1 MKLTATT
8 LALLGFLST
17 YGTLAHA
24 GTQNSDYT
32 ACVAQV
38 KTTFPDHKAIKIK
51 RMRSKNMD
59 LWVNF
64 PDAERLLVKCDRAKH
79 TIALKDGTPLQV
91 AEK

>member
-8 LALLGFLST
+8 LALLGFLSA

-24 GTQNSDYT
+24 DTNEDYT
-32 ACVAQV
+32 ACVAEV
-38 KTTFPDHKAIKIK
+38 KTTFPDHGAIKIK
-51 RMRSKNMD
+51 RMRSSSMD

-64 PDAERLLVKCDRAKH
+64 PGAERLLVKCDRTEK

-91 AEK
+91 AKK

>member
-24 GTQNSDYT
+24 DSQSADYT
-32 ACVAQV
+32 ACVAEV
-38 KTTFPDHKAIKIK
+38 KTTFPDHGAIKIK
-51 RMRSKNMD
+51 RMRSSSMD

-64 PDAERLLVKCDRAKH
+64 PGAERLLVKCDRSEH
-79 TIALKDGTPLQV
+79 NIYLKDGTPLQV
-91 AEK
+91 AKK

>member
-24 GTQNSDYT
+24 DSQSADYT
-32 ACVAQV
+32 ACVAEV
-38 KTTFPDHKAIKIK
+38 KSTFPDHGAIKIK
-51 RMRSKNMD
+51 RMRSSSMD

-64 PDAERLLVKCDRAKH
+64 PGAERLLVKCNRSDK

-91 AEK
+91 AKK

>member
-24 GTQNSDYT
+24 DSQSADYT
-32 ACVAQV
+32 ACVAEV
-38 KTTFPDHKAIKIK
+38 KSTFPDHGAIKIK
-51 RMRSKNMD
+51 RMRSSSMV

-64 PDAERLLVKCDRAKH
+64 PGSERLLVRCYRTEKR
-79 TIALKDGTPLQV
+79 IALKDGTPIKV
-91 AEK
+91 AKK

>member
-24 GTQNSDYT
+24 DSQSADYT
-32 ACVAQV
+32 ACVAEV
-38 KTTFPDHKAIKIK
+38 KTTFPDQGAIKIK
-51 RMRSKNMD
+51 RMRSSSMD

-64 PDAERLLVKCDRAKH
+64 PSKDRLLVTCNRTEK

-91 AEK
+91 AKK

>member
-24 GTQNSDYT
+24 DSQSSDYT
-32 ACVAQV
+32 ACVSEV
-38 KTTFPDHKAIKIK
+38 KATFPDHGAIKIK
-51 RMRSKNMD
+51 RMRSSSMD

-64 PDAERLLVKCDRAKH
+64 PGSERLLVRCDRTEK
-79 TIALKDGTPLQV
+79 TIALKDGTPIKV
-91 AEK
+91 AKK

>member
-8 LALLGFLST
+8 LALLGFLSA

-24 GTQNSDYT
+24 DTSEDYT
-32 ACVAQV
+32 ACVAEV
-38 KTTFPDHKAIKIK
+38 KATFPDHGAIKIK

-64 PDAERLLVKCDRAKH
+64 PDAERLLVKCDRRDH

-91 AEK
+91 AKK

>member
-24 GTQNSDYT
+24 DSQSADYT
-32 ACVAQV
+32 ACVSEV
-38 KTTFPDHKAIKIK
+38 KSTFPDHGAIKIK
-51 RMRSKNMD
+51 RMRSSSMD

-64 PDAERLLVKCDRAKH
+64 PGSERLLVRCDRTEK
-79 TIALKDGTPLQV
+79 TIALKDGTPIKV
-91 AEK
+91 AKK

>member
-8 LALLGFLST
+8 LALLGFLSA

-24 GTQNSDYT
+24 GNQNEDYT
-32 ACVAQV
+32 ACVAEV
-38 KTTFPDHKAIKIK
+38 KATFPDHGAIKIK
-51 RMRSKNMD
+51 RMRSSSMD

-64 PDAERLLVKCDRAKH
+64 PGAERLLVKCDRSEH

>member
-8 LALLGFLST
+8 LALLGFLSA

-24 GTQNSDYT
+24 DTNEDYT
-32 ACVAQV
+32 ACVAEV
-38 KTTFPDHKAIKIK
+38 KATFPDHGAIKIK

-64 PDAERLLVKCDRAKH
+64 PGAERLLVKCDRRDH

-91 AEK
+91 AKK

>member
-8 LALLGFLST
+8 IALLGFLSA

-24 GTQNSDYT
+24 DQNEDYT
-32 ACVAQV
+32 ACVAEV
-38 KTTFPDHKAIKIK
+38 KATFPDHGAIKIK

-64 PDAERLLVKCDRAKH
+64 PGAERIEVRCDRRDH
-79 TIALKDGTPLQV
+79 TLALTDGTSLTV
-91 AEK
+91 ASK

>member
-24 GTQNSDYT
+24 GNQNQDYN
-32 ACVAQV
+32 ACKATVAE
-38 KTTFPDHKAIKIK
+38 TFPDYKKIKIK
-51 RMRSKNMD
+51 RMRSSSMN
-59 LWVNF
+59 LFVNF
-64 PDAERLLVKCDRAKH
+64 EDAERIEVKCDRSEH

-91 AEK
+91 AKK

>member
-24 GTQNSDYT
+24 DSQSADYT
-32 ACVAQV
+32 ACVAEV
-38 KTTFPDHKAIKIK
+38 KSTFPDHGAIKIK
-51 RMRSKNMD
+51 RMRSSSMD

-64 PDAERLLVKCDRAKH
+64 PGSERLIVRCDRTEKR
-79 TIALKDGTPLQV
+79 IALKDGTPIKV
-91 AEK
+91 AKK

>member
-24 GTQNSDYT
+24 DSQSADYT
-32 ACVAQV
+32 ACVAEV
-38 KTTFPDHKAIKIK
+38 KTTFPDHGAIKIK
-51 RMRSKNMD
+51 RMRSSSMD

-64 PDAERLLVKCDRAKH
+64 PSKDRLLVTCNRTEK

-91 AEK
+91 ARK